1 MRGCNSE
8 DLLRDE
14 TRCPCDHLGTVTI
27 LTVQLNKL
35 LLELYPRLPHE
46 QDEVTGEKFASFPQF
61 LQSIATGWTD
71 LQPDRQVNTLLFWI
85 KTNQMLQGVPGVPPD
100 HGARAALAAVLHAV

>member
-1 MRGCNSE
+1 M
-8 DLLRDE
+8 
-14 TRCPCDHLGTVTI
+14 
-27 LTVQLNKL
+27 QLNKL

-71 LQPDRQVNTLLFWI
+71 LQPDRQVNTLL
-85 KTNQMLQGVPGVPPD
+85 
-100 HGARAALAAVLHAV
+100 

>member
-1 MRGCNSE
+1 MRPCLNDDSQFYSE

-14 TRCPCDHLGTVTI
+14 TRCPCDHHGTVTI

-71 LQPDRQVNTLLFWI
+71 LQPDRQVNTIFL
-85 KTNQMLQGVPGVPPD
+85 NED
-100 HGARAALAAVLHAV
+100 